1 MSDADFSDGEDDS
14 AINSASTVDSKRHAR
29 AQHNALER
37 RRRDNIKDMYG
48 ALKDTIPGMQNER
61 ASRAAVLKKS
71 IDLITSKQA
80 DLEKI
85 LAENQKLEQ
94 ENNVLE
100 HEIERLKQAAES
112 QTTETVSDD
121 TNRRTNRDMLGND
134 VISGND
140 PSQLSSYFTPPNRK
154 RPAPT
159 DDQRTVSRN
168 A

>member
-1 MSDADFSDGEDDS
+1 MSILIQDDGTT
-14 AINSASTVDSKRHAR
+14 NSTIKIDSKRHAR

-85 LAENQKLEQ
+85 LAQNRKMEQ
-94 ENNVLE
+94 ENDFLE
-100 HEIERLKQAAES
+100 HEIERLQ
-112 QTTETVSDD
+112 QTTESQINETVSRDA
-121 TNRRTNRDMLGND
+121 NRRTSRDMPRND
-134 VISGND
+134 TISGSD
-140 PSQLSSYFTPPNRK
+140 PSHLSAYLTLPNRK

-159 DDQRTVSRN
+159 DDQSTVLRN
-168 A
+168 T

>member
-14 AINSASTVDSKRHAR
+14 AINATSTVDSKRHAR

-100 HEIERLKQAAES
+100 HEIERLKQAVES

-140 PSQLSSYFTPPNRK
+140 PSQLSSYFTLPNRK

>member
-14 AINSASTVDSKRHAR
+14 AVNSTSTIDSKRHAR

-100 HEIERLKQAAES
+100 HEIERLKQTAES

-140 PSQLSSYFTPPNRK
+140 PSQLSSYFTIPNRK

-168 A
+168 I